1 MSLFIHGFVIINLA
15 FSVLLGGNAGCNTLL
30 PQAIPEPI
38 SIIPPIHCPAVVCLQ
53 TMRGG
58 QKVFGCGEVIQ
69 QLSGALIIRH
79 LTRRQTHEH
88 RLARAVADG
97 MQFGV

>member
-38 SIIPPIHCPAVVCLQ
+38 SIIPPI
-53 TMRGG
+53 R